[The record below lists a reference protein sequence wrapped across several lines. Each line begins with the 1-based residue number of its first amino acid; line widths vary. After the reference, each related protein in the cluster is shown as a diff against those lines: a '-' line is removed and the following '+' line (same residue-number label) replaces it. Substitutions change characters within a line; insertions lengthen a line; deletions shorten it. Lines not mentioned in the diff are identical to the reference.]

1 MNETLEYFSNE
12 SVENTPQEKIPE
24 QVFEQILSKVY
35 VMTDDQSRIIR
46 CEGGYTTPSNLSN
59 WIEIDEGTG
68 DKFNLCQSH
77 YFEEGLY
84 SSDGLPKY
92 KLVDG
97 VPSLRTDE
105 ELNKDRLPAIIT
117 KKESELSLACNSAI
131 NKGSSVILS
140 TGEEEF
146 TYDLA
151 DQANVS
157 EMFNAIL
164 LGATEY
170 PYHSNNNPCKMYSA
184 ADIVAIYSTLSSMKT
199 AQITYHNQLKRY
211 LKSLTDVTAIQ
222 AVRYGQELEGE
233 YLESYNNLMAQAQV
247 QLEAILAKVSQ

>member
-1 MNETLEYFSNE
+1 MEIIT
-12 SVENTPQEKIPE
+12 
-24 QVFEQILSKVY
+24 SKVY
-35 VMTDDQSRIIR
+35 VKVDEQKRIIC
-46 CEGGYTTPSNLSN
+46 CEGGYTTPSDLSE
-59 WIEIDEGTG
+59 WIQIDEGTG

-77 YFEEGLY
+77 YFEDDLY
-84 SSDGLPKY
+84 SSDGFPRY

-97 VPSLRTDE
+97 IPTLRTED
-105 ELNKDRLPAIIT
+105 ELNQDRLPAVI
-117 KKESELSLACNSAI
+117 KAKESELASACNVAI
-131 NKGSSVILS
+131 NQGSSVTLS

-184 ADIVAIYSTLSSMKT
+184 TDIVAIYSTLSSMKT

-211 LKSLTDVTAIQ
+211 LKSLTDLAAIQ
-222 AVRYGQELEGE
+222 NVMYGQELEGE
-233 YLESYNNLMAQAQV
+233 YLESYNKLMAQAQA
-247 QLEAILAKVSQ
+247 QLEAILSRVSQQSL

>member
-1 MNETLEYFSNE
+1 MEIVT
-12 SVENTPQEKIPE
+12 
-24 QVFEQILSKVY
+24 SKVY
-35 VMTDDQSRIIR
+35 VKIDEQNRIVR
-46 CEGGYTTPSNLSN
+46 CEGGYTTPSDLSG
-59 WIEIDEGTG
+59 WVQIDEGTG
-68 DKFNLCQSH
+68 DKFNLCQTH
-77 YFEEGLY
+77 YFKEGLY
-84 SSDGLPKY
+84 SSDGFPKY

-105 ELNKDRLPAIIT
+105 ELNKDRLPAIIE

-131 NKGSSVILS
+131 NKGSSVTLS

-184 ADIVAIYSTLSSMKT
+184 TDIVAIYSTLSSMKT

-211 LKSLTDVTAIQ
+211 LKSLTDLVAIQ
-222 AVRYGQELEGE
+222 NVMYGQELEGE
-233 YLESYNNLMAQAQV
+233 YLESYNNLMAQAQA
-247 QLEAILAKVSQ
+247 QLEAILSRVSQQSL

>member
-1 MNETLEYFSNE
+1 MNII
-12 SVENTPQEKIPE
+12 K
-24 QVFEQILSKVY
+24 SKVY
-35 VMTDDQSRIIR
+35 VKTDEKYNIIQ
-46 CEGGYTTPSNLSN
+46 CEGGYTTPSDLSG
-59 WIEIDEGTG
+59 WVQIDEGIG
-68 DKFNLCQSH
+68 DKFNLCQTH

-84 SSDGLPKY
+84 SVDGLPKY

-97 VPSLRTDE
+97 IPLLRTDD
-105 ELNKDRLPAIIT
+105 ELNKDRLPAIIE
-117 KKESELSLACNSAI
+117 KKELELSLACNLAI

-170 PYHSNNNPCKMYSA
+170 PYHSNSNSCKMYSA
-184 ADIVAIYSTLSSMKT
+184 MDIVVIYSTLSSMKT
-199 AQITYHNQLKRY
+199 AQITYYNQLKKY
-211 LKSLTDVTAIQ
+211 LKSLTDLETIQ
-222 AVRYGQELEGE
+222 NITYGQELEGE
-233 YLESYNNLMAQAQV
+233 YLESYKNLIAQAQE
-247 QLEAILAKVSQ
+247 QLKAVLEKVSQQNI